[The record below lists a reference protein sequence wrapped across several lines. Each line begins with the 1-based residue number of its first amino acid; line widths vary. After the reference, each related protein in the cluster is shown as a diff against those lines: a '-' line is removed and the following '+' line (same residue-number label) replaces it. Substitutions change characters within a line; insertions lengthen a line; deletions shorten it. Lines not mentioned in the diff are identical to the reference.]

1 MNPDVLKKIL
11 TLRFLLL
18 KKSKRSFLGFYTSA
32 FKGSGIAFRDF
43 REYARGDDVRSISW
57 LLTAKMGK
65 PYIKNF
71 EEDRGGV
78 FIVMVDVSG
87 SSHFGAAGI
96 TKLEAQ
102 RQMASLIVLSAELS
116 QDQIGLVLF
125 SDQVEHYAPPSKGQS
140 HTMRVIKDLYGKK
153 TLSKKTNYE
162 GPSFYLNRVL
172 KKRSTIF
179 ILSDFLTGN
188 FEKPLKLLR
197 QRHDVTAIIV
207 EDPLEVRVPPLGL
220 VDFEDMETG
229 RVRTIDAAS
238 AGFQKDYKRVF
249 EKLRRQREQCLKK
262 TGAGFFTVRTDEDV
276 FKPFLNFMRQKNRV

>member
-11 TLRFLLL
+11 KLRFLLL

-65 PYIKNF
+65 PYVKNF

-87 SSHFGAAGI
+87 SSHFGSGAV

-102 RQMASLIVLSAELS
+102 RQIASLIVLSAEFS
-116 QDQIGLVLF
+116 RDQIGMILF
-125 SDQVEHYAPPSKGQS
+125 SDRVEHYTPPSKGQA
-140 HTMRVIKDLYGKK
+140 HTMRVVKDLYSRKA
-153 TLSKKTNYE
+153 LSKKTNYE
-162 GPSFYLNRVL
+162 EPSFYLNRVL

-179 ILSDFLTGN
+179 ILSDFLTQG

-197 QRHDVTAIIV
+197 QRHDVTAVVV
-207 EDPLEVRVPPLGL
+207 EDPLEADLPPLGL

-229 RVRTIDAAS
+229 KIRTVDAGS
-238 AGFQKDYKRVF
+238 KGFQKNYKKAF
-249 EKLRRQREQCLKK
+249 EKLRRQRDQRLTR
-262 TGAGFFTVRTDEDV
+262 TGLGFFSVRTDEDV
-276 FKPFLNFMRQKNRV
+276 FKPFLNFMRQRG